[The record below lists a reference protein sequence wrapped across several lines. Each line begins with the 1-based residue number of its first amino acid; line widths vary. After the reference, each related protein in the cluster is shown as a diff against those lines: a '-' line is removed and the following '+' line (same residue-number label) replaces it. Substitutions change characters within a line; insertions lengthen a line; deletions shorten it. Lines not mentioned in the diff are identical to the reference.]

1 MYIVGAFFRG
11 ALVAF
16 VVLAA
21 VVCLLSAANAC
32 DDEEEHSYGDFRY
45 DVPLSEQ
52 DRSSHVDPDEI
63 EPYSNDDLLN
73 RLKEIKN
80 MDLL

>member
-1 MYIVGAFFRG
+1 MYIVSTLFRA

-16 VVLAA
+16 VPLAA
-21 VVCLLSAANAC
+21 VVCLLPTANAC
-32 DDEEEHSYGDFRY
+32 DDEEESSYGDFRY

-63 EPYSNDDLLN
+63 EPYSNDDLLD
-73 RLKEIKN
+73 RFKEIEN
-80 MDLL
+80 LDLL